1 MAMVKEENTKSKMD
15 LLLEELH
22 KLPKSKE
29 ALEEEL
35 VWKKLFNIDKH
46 ESVSSVNNVSS
57 NEERFLINIDQ
68 IRITKKF

>member
-1 MAMVKEENTKSKMD
+1 MAMVKEENIKSKMD
-15 LLLEELH
+15 LVLEELH

-46 ESVSSVNNVSS
+46 ESVSSVNNVPS

-68 IRITKKF
+68 ICITKKF